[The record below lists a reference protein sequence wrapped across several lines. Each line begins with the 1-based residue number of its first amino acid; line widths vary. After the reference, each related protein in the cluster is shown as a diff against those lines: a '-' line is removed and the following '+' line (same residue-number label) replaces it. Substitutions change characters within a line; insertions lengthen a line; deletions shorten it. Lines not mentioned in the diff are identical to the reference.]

1 MVVPGDMAG
10 GRYVSNL
17 VELAVFDA
25 SVPEPTSLALLITSL
40 FGTVVVR
47 RWRRCNR

>member
-1 MVVPGDMAG
+1 MVVPGDIDG

-25 SVPEPTSLALLITSL
+25 SVPEPGSQH
-40 FGTVVVR
+40 
-47 RWRRCNR
+47 C